1 LDTIQYGIPQQTV
14 AARGTVFR
22 LAGGRRVLEQRPVA
36 VAIVCPACEHVGAVA
51 MVRLDDSTGRPG
63 LLRIESLNCRHGCTV
78 DTDDPEL
85 LAQLG
90 LTE

>member
-1 LDTIQYGIPQQTV
+1 M
-14 AARGTVFR
+14 
-22 LAGGRRVLEQRPVA
+22 LEQRPVA
-36 VAIVCPACEHVGAVA
+36 VAIVCPACERLGAVA
-51 MVRLDDSTGRPG
+51 MVRLDGPRGRPG
-63 LLRIESLNCRHGCTV
+63 PLHIESLNCRQGCAV